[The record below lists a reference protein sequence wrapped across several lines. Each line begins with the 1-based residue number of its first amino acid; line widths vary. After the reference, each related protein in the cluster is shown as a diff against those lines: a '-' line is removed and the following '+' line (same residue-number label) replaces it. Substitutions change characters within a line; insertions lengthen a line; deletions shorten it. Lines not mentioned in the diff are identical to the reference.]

1 MIYRLTQYD
10 LLRLPVKK
18 GQIYFVTDLNCLFK
32 DFGDTISERL
42 RFSAACVST
51 NYIRLNKLRPV
62 NGKLYY
68 VSEDNSLWLFDAGWK
83 LKDGDVQRYNSYGYT
98 SSGGMTPVI
107 NTDDYITSKETGDR
121 IIDNNGLLGD
131 GSVVVRDDNR
141 IITGRVFK
149 DKAHQHLTLTSYLDN
164 GIMLCPFGSGSTYEN
179 REATGSLHLNVDST
193 LVGDQLQRSGVARY
207 NGDMYIRGNI
217 YQVVEKPYT
226 EYDLN
231 YTPGSQETMTHKF
244 QYSKSSDNRVVYT
257 AVEISVSTD
266 TKASVRII
274 KYQDGIEDAVIGDNG
289 KALYDTAV
297 TIQSDITYEAKR
309 SIASATE
316 VSYTLVGPSSPTT
329 YKLSGG
335 AYRPEVTWSNQSSET
350 DDSSVLASTV
360 VEITTLM
367 SQSSKPTVGTS
378 IIGVWSSSPVIK
390 GITAKLAVSLTLPM
404 SVDYYSVVVKNKD
417 ISGKVPINDTYTLAP
432 LLLDS
437 SEVQIQF
444 FSGNNLVIST
454 KCKKSHEVN
463 NIMTGILFVES

>member
-107 NTDDYITSKETGDR
+107 NTDNYITSNETGDR

-164 GIMLCPFGSGSTYEN
+164 GIMICPFGSGDTYEN
-179 REATGSLHLNVDST
+179 RKAIGSLHLDVDST
-193 LVGDQLQRSGVARY
+193 LVGDQLQRSGRARY
-207 NGDMYIRGNI
+207 NGDMYIRGNV

-226 EYDLN
+226 GYDLN

-244 QYSKSSDNRVVYT
+244 QYSKSSDNQVIYT
-257 AVEISVSTD
+257 SVEINVLTD

-274 KYQDGIEDAVIGDNG
+274 KYQDGIENAVIGDNG

-297 TIQSDITYEAKR
+297 TVQSDITYEAIR
-309 SIASATE
+309 SITSATE
-316 VSYTLVGPSSPTT
+316 VSYKLIGPDKPIT

-335 AYRPEVTWSNQSSET
+335 AYNPEVNWTTKSIDT
-350 DDSSVLASTV
+350 DDSIV
-360 VEITTLM
+360 VGNTIVEMTTLL
-367 SQSSKPTVGTS
+367 SQPSIPSPATS
-378 IIGVWSSSPVIK
+378 IIGVWSSSPVIQ
-390 GITAKLAVSLTLPM
+390 GITAKLAISLTLPM
-404 SVDYYSVVVKNKD
+404 SVDYYSVVIKNKD
-417 ISGKVPINDTYTLAP
+417 ISGKVPIKDTYTLAP

-437 SEVQIQF
+437 NDIQIQF